1 MPNAAFVLMMV
12 AAGAFIAFQSPINSA
27 LSKTTGVV
35 EAALFSFATGTI
47 ALVALALAA
56 GKGDVRA
63 ALAAPSWQWL
73 GGVLGAL
80 FVTAFVVCVPR
91 IGVSVAIACSLAGQ
105 LVTAMIVDHF
115 GWFGVAQ
122 RSLDTRRL
130 LALPVLALGVWLIQA
145 KK

>member
-1 MPNAAFVLMMV
+1 VLMMV
-12 AAGAFIAFQSPINSA
+12 SAGAFIAFQSPINSA

-35 EAALFSFATGTI
+35 EAALFSFATGTL
-47 ALVALALAA
+47 ALVALALVA
-56 GKGDVRA
+56 GRGDVRA
-63 ALAAPSWQWL
+63 AIGVPWWQWL

-91 IGVSVAIACSLAGQ
+91 IGVSVAIGCSLAGQ
-105 LVTAMIVDHF
+105 LVTAMLVDHF

-122 RSLDTRRL
+122 RSLDVRRV